1 MKNLNKNIFS
11 FKLIETIVYLIIWLT
26 VFSIPFFQN
35 RVYGLV
41 AWDKVTQE
49 WIKILAFLLIF
60 IINVYF
66 FIPRFLFKNKY
77 RTYIISTLAT
87 MILVV
92 SMGVWLQTEMTA
104 RSALK
109 MPPMDLGPGM
119 PPMELSSS
127 MPAPMGYNLSEATPQ
142 KSVYMIIIDYLLISF
157 LIVGASTTFK
167 ILSRWLNEE
176 TRRKDLEKEQL
187 RTELALLRHQVNP
200 HFLMNTLNNIH
211 ALIDLDVEVAK
222 DAVIKLSVLM
232 RYLLYD
238 SAQGKTSLNKE
249 LEFMESYIELMK
261 LRYTK
266 KISIKYIIPK
276 KIPDVQIPPM
286 LFISF
291 LENAFKH
298 GVSYQAKSFVIFK
311 LEIIENKLHCS
322 IKNSKHV
329 ATESQNMKYSG
340 IGMTNVKK
348 NLELLYHDSFTLDI
362 LDKSDE
368 FEVKLIIPLYEN
380 QMLSR

>member
-35 RVYGLV
+35 RIYGLV

-127 MPAPMGYNLSEATPQ
+127 MPAPMGYNLSEAMPQ
-142 KSVYMIIIDYLLISF
+142 KSVYMIIVDYLLISF

>member
-11 FKLIETIVYLIIWLT
+11 FKLIEIIVYLIIWLT
-26 VFSIPFFQN
+26 VFSVPFFQN
-35 RVYGLV
+35 RIYGLV
-41 AWDKVTQE
+41 AWDKVIQE
-49 WIKILAFLLIF
+49 WIKISSFLLIF
-60 IINVYF
+60 IINVYL

-77 RTYIISTLAT
+77 RTYVISTLLLIT
-87 MILVV
+87 LVV
-92 SMGVWLQTEMTA
+92 TLGIWLQTEMTA

-109 MPPMDLGPGM
+109 MPPMELGPGM

-127 MPAPMGYNLSEATPQ
+127 MPAPMGYNVSEVTTQ
-142 KSVYMIIIDYLLISF
+142 KSVYLIIVDYVLISL
-157 LIVGASTTFK
+157 LIVGAGTTFK
-167 ILSRWLNEE
+167 IVSRWLNEE
-176 TRRKDLEKEQL
+176 SRRKDLEKEQL

-211 ALIDLDVEVAK
+211 ALIDLDIEIAK

-311 LEIIENKLHCS
+311 LEIIEGKLYCS
-322 IKNSKHV
+322 IRNSKH
-329 ATESQNMKYSG
+329 ATPESQNKKYSG
-340 IGMTNVKK
+340 IGMSNVKK
-348 NLELLYHDSFTLDI
+348 NLELLYHDSYSLDI
-362 LDKSDE
+362 LDKTDE
-368 FEVKLIIPLYEN
+368 FEVKLTLPLYEN

>member
-11 FKLIETIVYLIIWLT
+11 FKLIEIIVYLIIWLT
-26 VFSIPFFQN
+26 VFSVPFFQN
-35 RVYGLV
+35 RIYGLV
-41 AWDKVTQE
+41 AWDKVIQE
-49 WIKILAFLLIF
+49 WIKISSFLLIF
-60 IINVYF
+60 IINIYL

-77 RTYIISTLAT
+77 RTYVISTLLLIT
-87 MILVV
+87 LVV
-92 SMGVWLQTEMTA
+92 TLGIWLQTEMTA

-109 MPPMDLGPGM
+109 MPPMELGPGM

-127 MPAPMGYNLSEATPQ
+127 MPAPMGYNVSEVTTQ
-142 KSVYMIIIDYLLISF
+142 KSVYLIIVDYVLISL
-157 LIVGASTTFK
+157 LIVGAGTTFK
-167 ILSRWLNEE
+167 IVSRWLNEE
-176 TRRKDLEKEQL
+176 SRRKDLEKEQL

-211 ALIDLDVEVAK
+211 ALIDLDIEIAK

-311 LEIIENKLHCS
+311 LEIIEGKLYCS
-322 IKNSKHV
+322 IRNSKH
-329 ATESQNMKYSG
+329 ATPESQNKKYSG
-340 IGMTNVKK
+340 IGMSNVKK
-348 NLELLYHDSFTLDI
+348 NLELLYHDSYSLDI
-362 LDKSDE
+362 LDKTDE
-368 FEVKLIIPLYEN
+368 FEVKLTLPLYEN

>member
-11 FKLIETIVYLIIWLT
+11 FKLIEIIVYLIIWLT
-26 VFSIPFFQN
+26 VFSVPFFQN
-35 RVYGLV
+35 RIYGLV
-41 AWDKVTQE
+41 AWDKVIQE
-49 WIKILAFLLIF
+49 WIKISSFLLIF
-60 IINVYF
+60 IINVYL

-77 RTYIISTLAT
+77 RTYVISTLLLIT
-87 MILVV
+87 LVV
-92 SMGVWLQTEMTA
+92 TLGIWLQTEMTA

-109 MPPMDLGPGM
+109 MPPMELGPGM

-127 MPAPMGYNLSEATPQ
+127 MPAPMGYNVSEVTTQ
-142 KSVYMIIIDYLLISF
+142 KSVYMIIVDYVLISL
-157 LIVGASTTFK
+157 LIVGAGTTFK
-167 ILSRWLNEE
+167 IVSRWLNEE
-176 TRRKDLEKEQL
+176 SRRKDLEKEQL

-211 ALIDLDVEVAK
+211 ALIDLDIEIAK

-311 LEIIENKLHCS
+311 LEIIEGKLYCS
-322 IKNSKHV
+322 IRNSKH
-329 ATESQNMKYSG
+329 ATPESQNKKYSG
-340 IGMTNVKK
+340 IGMSNVKK
-348 NLELLYHDSFTLDI
+348 NLELLYHDSYSLDI
-362 LDKSDE
+362 LDKTDE
-368 FEVKLIIPLYEN
+368 FEVKLTLPLYEN